1 MHGSTLHKI
10 SNKAVAI
17 LVAAL
22 ASLLLPVAAQ
32 AQFSDTYNF
41 MRGVRDR
48 DFATV
53 RDLVEQPGSTVINI
67 RDRSTGDAALHIV
80 TRERDS
86 QWLLY
91 LLRQNAN
98 PDIRD
103 REGNTPLHI
112 AAQIG
117 YLEAAD
123 WLRIVDA
130 DLNARNNRGE
140 TPLILAVQ
148 QRNAALVRQLVD
160 AGANP
165 DIADS
170 VIGLSARDYAVRDGR
185 SGDIVAI
192 IEAGPEITAE
202 EEEAVVGPSVN

>member
-1 MHGSTLHKI
+1 MI
-10 SNKAVAI
+10 
-17 LVAAL
+17 AAL

-48 DFATV
+48 DFAAV
-53 RDLVEQPGSTVINI
+53 RDLVEQPSSTVINV
-67 RDRSTGDAALHIV
+67 RDRSTGEAALHIL

-86 QWLLY
+86 QWVLY
-91 LLRQNAN
+91 LLQHDAN
-98 PDIRD
+98 PNIRD
-103 REGNTPLHI
+103 NDGNTPLHI

-117 YLEAAD
+117 FLEAAD
-123 WLRIVDA
+123 WLRIVNA

-148 QRNAALVRQLVD
+148 QRNAPMVRQLIE

-165 DIADS
+165 NIADS

-185 SGDIVAI
+185 SADILAI
-192 IEAGPEITAE
+192 IEAGPAVAT
-202 EEEAVVGPSVN
+202 EEEAVVGPSPN

>member
-1 MHGSTLHKI
+1 MRGSTI
-10 SNKAVAI
+10 SRLSRRTTAI

-22 ASLLLPVAAQ
+22 GALLLPVAAS

-41 MRGVRDR
+41 LRGVRDR

-53 RDLVEQPGSTVINI
+53 RDLVEQPSSTVINV
-67 RDRSTGDAALHIV
+67 RDRSTGEGALHIV
-80 TRERDS
+80 TRRRDS

-103 REGNTPLHI
+103 SEGNTPLHI

-117 YLEAAD
+117 YPDAVN
-123 WLRIVDA
+123 WLRIVNA
-130 DLNARNNRGE
+130 DLDARNNRGE

-148 QRNAALVRQLVD
+148 QRNTGIVRQLVD
-160 AGANP
+160 AGSNP

-170 VIGLSARDYAVRDGR
+170 VVGLSARDYAVRDGR
-185 SGDIVAI
+185 SADIVTILESA
-192 IEAGPEITAE
+192 EAATETAPVMGPT
-202 EEEAVVGPSVN
+202 PN

>member
-1 MHGSTLHKI
+1 MQRTMSRKLSHKAI
-10 SNKAVAI
+10 AVM
-17 LVAAL
+17 VAAL
-22 ASLLLPVAAQ
+22 AAMLLPGAAQ

-48 DFATV
+48 DFEAV
-53 RDLVEQPGSTVINI
+53 RNLVEQPSSTVINV
-67 RDRSTGDAALHIV
+67 RDRSSGEGALHIL

-103 REGNTPLHI
+103 NDGNTPLHI

-117 YLEAAD
+117 FLEAAD
-123 WLRIVDA
+123 WLRIANA

-140 TPLILAVQ
+140 TALILAVQ
-148 QRNAALVRQLVD
+148 QRNAAMVRQLIE

-165 DIADS
+165 DVADS
-170 VIGLSARDYAVRDGR
+170 VIGLSARDYAARDSR

-192 IEAGPEITAE
+192 IESAQVTAE
-202 EEEAVVGPSVN
+202 EEAVIGPSAN

>member
-1 MHGSTLHKI
+1 MNGWASRKL
-10 SNKAVAI
+10 SRRGF
-17 LVAAL
+17 AL
-22 ASLLLPVAAQ
+22 LTVGLGASMLPVPAA

-41 MRGVRDR
+41 LRGVRDR

-53 RDLVEQPGSTVINI
+53 RDLVEQPSSTVINV
-67 RDRSTGDAALHIV
+67 RDRSTGEGALHIV
-80 TRERDS
+80 TRRRDS

-98 PDIRD
+98 PNLRD
-103 REGNTPLHI
+103 SDGNTALHI

-117 YLEAAD
+117 YPDAVN
-123 WLRIVDA
+123 WLRIVNA
-130 DLNARNNRGE
+130 DLNARNDRGE

-148 QRNAALVRQLVD
+148 QRNGAIVRQLVD

-170 VIGLSARDYAVRDGR
+170 IIGLSARDYAARDGR
-185 SGDIVAI
+185 SADILEILDSAT
-192 IEAGPEITAE
+192 PETE
-202 EEEAVVGPSVN
+202 ERTTFGPSPN

>member
-1 MHGSTLHKI
+1 MHGSTLHTI
-10 SNKAVAI
+10 SSKAVAI

-53 RDLVEQPGSTVINI
+53 RDLVEQPGSTVINV
-67 RDRSTGDAALHIV
+67 RDRSTGEAALHIV

-117 YLEAAD
+117 FLEAAD

-170 VIGLSARDYAVRDGR
+170 VIGLSARNYAMRDGR

-192 IEAGPEITAE
+192 IEAGPEVTAE
-202 EEEAVVGPSVN
+202 AEEAVVGPSPN

>member
-1 MHGSTLHKI
+1 MPRRAT
-10 SNKAVAI
+10 AI

-22 ASLLLPVAAQ
+22 GALLLPVAAP

-41 MRGVRDR
+41 LRGVRDR

-53 RDLVEQPGSTVINI
+53 RDLVEQPSSTVINV
-67 RDRSTGDAALHIV
+67 RDRSTGEGALHIV
-80 TRERDS
+80 TRRRDS

-103 REGNTPLHI
+103 SEGNTPLHI

-117 YLEAAD
+117 YPDAVN
-123 WLRIVDA
+123 WLRIVNAELD
-130 DLNARNNRGE
+130 ARNNRGE

-148 QRNAALVRQLVD
+148 QRNAGIVRQLVD

-170 VIGLSARDYAVRDGR
+170 VVGLSARDYAARDGR
-185 SGDIVAI
+185 SADIVTILESA
-192 IEAGPEITAE
+192 EAATETAPVMGPT
-202 EEEAVVGPSVN
+202 PN

>member
-1 MHGSTLHKI
+1 MHRSTSLRL
-10 SNKAVAI
+10 SNKAIAV

-22 ASLLLPVAAQ
+22 AALLLPVAAQ

-41 MRGVRDR
+41 LRGVRDR
-48 DFATV
+48 DFETV
-53 RDLVEQPGSTVINI
+53 RDLVEQPSSTVINI
-67 RDRSTGDAALHIV
+67 RDQSSGEGALHIV
-80 TRERDS
+80 TRRRDS

-98 PDIRD
+98 PNLRD
-103 REGNTPLHI
+103 SDGNTALHI

-117 YLEAAD
+117 YAEAAN

-140 TPLILAVQ
+140 TPLVLAVQ
-148 QRNAALVRQLVD
+148 QRNAALVRQLID

-165 DIADS
+165 DIGDS
-170 VIGLSARDYAVRDGR
+170 VIGLSARDYATRDGR
-185 SGDIVAI
+185 SADILAI
-192 IEAGPEITAE
+192 IESAQPVAE
-202 EEEAVVGPSVN
+202 EGPAVGPSVN

>member
-1 MHGSTLHKI
+1 MHRINAFRLPA
-10 SNKAVAI
+10 KATAI
-17 LVAAL
+17 LVAAIGAML
-22 ASLLLPVAAQ
+22 MPTPAS

-41 MRGVRDR
+41 LRGVRDR

-53 RDLVEQPGSTVINI
+53 RDLVEAPGSTVVNV
-67 RDRSTGDAALHIV
+67 RDRSSGEGALHIL
-80 TRERDS
+80 TRERDG

-98 PDIRD
+98 PNIRD

-117 YLEAAD
+117 FPDAVN
-123 WLRIVDA
+123 WLRIVNA
-130 DLNARNNRGE
+130 DLNARNDRGE
-140 TPLILAVQ
+140 TPLILAVH
-148 QRNAALVRQLVD
+148 QRNGGIVRQLVD

-170 VIGLSARDYAVRDGR
+170 VVGLSARDYAARDAR
-185 SGDIVAI
+185 ATAI
-192 IEAGPEITAE
+192 LEILDAAE
-202 EEEAVVGPSVN
+202 TQSEEAPVFGPIIN